1 MCTGVQIY
9 VDIDMATLKKKT
21 SLKHSW
27 AEPEGEKCI
36 LKAVNE

>member
-9 VDIDMATLKKKT
+9 VDIDMATLKKT